1 MTFEQLGGLGEFIG
15 ALAVLASLVY
25 IAREIRQNTRAS
37 RLATLQNSLAAV
49 HNIYDVPARD
59 RDLAR
64 VVRIGMSDPDSLTDD
79 EYAQLRWWLLMS
91 FRSAENLF
99 VHFNAG
105 ILDRETWVARAEAIS
120 TLLTSPIGRRIW
132 DSDSAVHREDFQRW
146 VTSTILDR
154 TESAGTTPAV

>member
-1 MTFEQLGGLGEFIG
+1 MTFEELGGLGEFIG

-37 RLATLQNSLAAV
+37 RLATLQDSLAAV
-49 HNIYDVPARD
+49 HNIYDAPARD

-64 VVRIGMSDPDSLTDD
+64 VVRIGMADPASLTDD
-79 EYAQLRWWLLMS
+79 EFAQLRWWLLMS

-105 ILDRETWVARAEAIS
+105 NLDRETWVARAEAIS
-120 TLLTSPIGRRIW
+120 TVLTSPVGRRVW
-132 DSDSAVHREDFQRW
+132 DANSAIHREDFQRW
-146 VTSTILDR
+146 VRRRFSTGKR
-154 TESAGTTPAV
+154 ATA